1 MQRNGIFYV
10 TKNGCIWRDLPGEFP
25 PWQTVYWYYRKWV
38 RDGTWDNINRS
49 LVSDNCII
57 NDKSFQPTTVIID
70 SQSIKNSSTC
80 TEQVGIDGGKL
91 IKGRKRFIHINS
103 KFFQKNG
110 TKLLLIQKQ
119 AVFFVRKQGV
129 NHRFYR

>member
-1 MQRNGIFYV
+1 MKFRAFALQMEFARSSQRHFLCYQ
-10 TKNGCIWRDLPGEFP
+10 KWLYLARPSGEFP

-38 RDGTWDNINRS
+38 RDGTRDNINRS
-49 LVSDNCII
+49 LVSDNRII

-91 IKGRKRFIHINS
+91 IKGRKRFY
-103 KFFQKNG
+103 NG
-110 TKLLLIQKQ
+110 Y
-119 AVFFVRKQGV
+119 FG
-129 NHRFYR
+129 